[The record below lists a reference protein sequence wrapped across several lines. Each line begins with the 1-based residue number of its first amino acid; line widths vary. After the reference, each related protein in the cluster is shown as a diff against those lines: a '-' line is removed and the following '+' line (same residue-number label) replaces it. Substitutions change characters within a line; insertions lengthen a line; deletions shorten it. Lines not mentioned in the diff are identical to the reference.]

1 MQDMSGSRADSEF
14 SALAAQGITEPA
26 HPRGTLAR
34 FFLGRTLENCLASGR
49 DNILML
55 RLVAA
60 SMVMLGHSGLGGGG
74 HWPHDPIRYLM
85 PRMQVERTGLFV
97 FFLLSGFLITLSYQ
111 RRPNL
116 LRFLWSRA
124 LRIWPGLIFCALLLA
139 FVLGPLVTVLPLSDY
154 FNSAR
159 GDNPY
164 RFISS
169 TVSLLGSTQH
179 LPGVFTTG
187 RSAARGVVDAPLWS
201 LTTEVT
207 MYLIVAGVGAIG
219 LWRFPRV
226 VAIGIIAFLTWRIVL
241 PMFKGIEPGYVIV
254 VEAFFGV
261 GAILCLL
268 RRYVP
273 VSSGILLCV
282 LALCAFAQGTPHAL
296 PINWLAVTYTT
307 LWFAYV
313 PRIPAPPRDMDLS
326 YGTYIWG
333 WPILQVLV
341 LWTPIHEPIIL
352 CIFALALAL
361 PIAAV
366 SWFFVEKPALRFKNA
381 RWIGVVEAW
390 RERVVGMFR
399 REAVLESV
407 AR

>member
-1 MQDMSGSRADSEF
+1 
-14 SALAAQGITEPA
+14 
-26 HPRGTLAR
+26 
-34 FFLGRTLENCLASGR
+34 
-49 DNILML
+49 
-55 RLVAA
+55 
-60 SMVMLGHSGLGGGG
+60 
-74 HWPHDPIRYLM
+74 M

-124 LRIWPGLIFCALLLA
+124 LRIWPGLIFCAILLA
-139 FVLGPLVTVLPLSDY
+139 FVLGPLVSVLPLSDY

-159 GDNPY
+159 GDSPY

-307 LWFAYV
+307 L
-313 PRIPAPPRDMDLS
+313 
-326 YGTYIWG
+326 
-333 WPILQVLV
+333 
-341 LWTPIHEPIIL
+341 
-352 CIFALALAL
+352 
-361 PIAAV
+361 
-366 SWFFVEKPALRFKNA
+366 
-381 RWIGVVEAW
+381 
-390 RERVVGMFR
+390 
-399 REAVLESV
+399 
-407 AR
+407 